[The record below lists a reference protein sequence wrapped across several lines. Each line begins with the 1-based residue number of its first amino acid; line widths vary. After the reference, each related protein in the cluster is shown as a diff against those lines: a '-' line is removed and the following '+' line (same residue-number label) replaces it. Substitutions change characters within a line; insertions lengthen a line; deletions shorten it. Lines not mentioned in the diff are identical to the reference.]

1 MPILTAV
8 YDVLV
13 KKITFDKVIKK
24 LLARPLVD
32 E

>member
-8 YDVLV
+8 YNVLV
-13 KKITFDKVIKK
+13 KNYTFDKVIKE
-24 LLARPLVD
+24 LLSRPLVD